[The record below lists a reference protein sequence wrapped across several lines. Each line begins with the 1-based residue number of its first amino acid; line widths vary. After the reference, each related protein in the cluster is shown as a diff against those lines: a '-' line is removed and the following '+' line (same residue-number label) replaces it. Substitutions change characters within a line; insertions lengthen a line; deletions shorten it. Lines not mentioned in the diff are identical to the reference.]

1 MWFKKKSRT
10 LPELSEA
17 YSPQYQRKTEDF
29 AEMVDYCSKF
39 ALQAVQSGLTE
50 LEAHLVREEIAS
62 LFQSLKGWHMGEM
75 AELEI
80 NTIKLSKL
88 DMEFLDDQTRLPH

>member
-1 MWFKKKSRT
+1 MWFKKRKSRT
-10 LPELSEA
+10 LPELSEV
-17 YSPQYQRKTEDF
+17 YSPQYQRKTDGF
-29 AEMVDYCSKF
+29 DEMVDYCSKF

-50 LEAHLVREEIAS
+50 LEAHLVKEEIAS

-88 DMEFLDDQTRLPH
+88 DMGEENVWG

>member
-17 YSPQYQRKTEDF
+17 YSPQYQRKTDDF

-50 LEAHLVREEIAS
+50 LEAH
-62 LFQSLKGWHMGEM
+62 
-75 AELEI
+75 
-80 NTIKLSKL
+80 
-88 DMEFLDDQTRLPH
+88 